1 MKYNYLLLLW
11 LLLAGAGVPVAQAQR
26 DCDEAIVI
34 PAATKRYA
42 NGNFDEVFT
51 TLRPCLAQGFSD
63 NGKVQAYRLLALSYL
78 AIDSLAQSQRAIGQ
92 ILTLNAQAEPDY
104 ADPPR
109 YKALFQYVRST
120 QEQVTQ
126 VTSVSKRAEN
136 LLFAPATVVVLTSHD
151 FEQRGYQTMEQMLH
165 DLPGFDVI
173 KCNGVGYSNFYQR
186 GYRSTSN
193 DRTLILIDGVEEND
207 LVSNSVL
214 LSPQYS
220 LSDLD
225 RVEIIYGPA
234 STLYGANAFTGVINI
249 ITKSFRNRPGPARM
263 LGLTAQTRAG
273 TYNTQY
279 LDGVL
284 SARTPDVALSITAR
298 GYRSGSRDLSEY
310 PEWNYR
316 ARTADDYTG
325 LLDLSGTAASDYLRA
340 RPTLPLSSSLYT
352 IGYNSSGAAN
362 AIRLTPQGAAR
373 AAQLDNTLFGSSV
386 DGQPVGFS
394 NNKYDWFVRGKLEFK
409 DLTISYLNWQTDE
422 GATPWYTN
430 RMTVPAGGNPRWIT
444 HDRAFS
450 ITYTKQFGDK
460 FSILNLASYLLH
472 EIDGATNLMTY
483 RGYYNNSFGFLDL
496 VSDSTARAITTYQY
510 RISTQLRNEL
520 RLFWSPRTNLDLNG
534 GVEVR
539 SGLIQGNYITSTA
552 GFADETGTIST
563 TAAAIL
569 GGNNFRTTDLG
580 IYAQATYRPTKA
592 LKLVAAVRV
601 DNNQVRDNG
610 GYGTVSNPRLA
621 AIYGYGKFV
630 FKGIYSQ
637 AFKDASF
644 LQKYGTTNARA
655 LANPT
660 LQPERVRNYEGSI
673 HFQATKQ
680 LSASVVG
687 YHSNYD
693 NAVGTARVQREDG
706 TFTQQFQPVGSRRI
720 WGLQAEGSYKSTLF
734 NLWWNAT
741 YTNPVDQT
749 NGLRISDIA
758 NYTANAGADY
768 QVGKLSVYLSGNLVG
783 ARRTGAG
790 TSGSNNPQTIFAP
803 FLILNTNL
811 TYHNLVKGLTAQV
824 SVNNLLNKEY
834 FVPGI
839 READNILIASRFPQ
853 DQRFISLGAT
863 YVLPT
868 ATTR

>member
-1 MKYNYLLLLW
+1 MKMLYLIGWW
-11 LLLAGAGVPVAQAQR
+11 LLLAAVGGPAARAQS
-26 DCDEAIVI
+26 CDEAVTL
-34 PAATKRYA
+34 PEAAKRYA
-42 NGNFDEVFT
+42 NGNFDDVFA
-51 TLRPCLAQGFSD
+51 LLGPCAKNSGFSTT
-63 NGKVQAYRLLALSYL
+63 GQVQAYRLLALSYL
-78 AIDSLAQSQRAIGQ
+78 AVDSLAQSQRAIGQ
-92 ILTLNAQAEPDY
+92 LLVLSPQAEPDY

-126 VTSVSKRAEN
+126 VTSVSKKAEN
-136 LLFAPATVVVLTSHD
+136 ILFAPATVVVLTSRD

-173 KCNGVGYSNFYQR
+173 KGNGVGYSNFYQR

-207 LVSNSVL
+207 LVSSSVL

-249 ITKSFRNRPGPARM
+249 ITKSFRNQPGPARM
-263 LGLTAQTRAG
+263 FGVSAQTRAG

-284 SARTPDVALSITAR
+284 SARTPDVAISLTAR
-298 GYRSGSRDLSEY
+298 AYRSSSRDLSVY
-310 PEWNYR
+310 PEWNYS
-316 ARTADDYTG
+316 ARTANDYTG
-325 LLDLSGTAASDYLRA
+325 LLDLTGTAASDYLKTRA
-340 RPTLPLSSSLYT
+340 LPPSSLYT
-352 IGYNSSGAAN
+352 IGYGSNGAAN

-373 AAQLDNTLFGSSV
+373 AAQLDNAVFGDSIG
-386 DGQPVGFS
+386 GQPVGFS
-394 NNKYDWFVRGKLEFK
+394 NNKYDWFVRGKVEFK
-409 DLTISYLNWQTDE
+409 DLTISFLNWQTDE

-450 ITYTKQFGDK
+450 LTYTKQFSDK
-460 FSILNLASYLLH
+460 FSILNLTSYLLH
-472 EIDGATNLMTY
+472 EIDGATNLVTY
-483 RGYYNNSFGFLDL
+483 RGYYNNSFSFLEL
-496 VSDSTARAITTYQY
+496 SRDSMARAITTYQY

-520 RLFWSPRTNLDLNG
+520 RLFWSPRTNLDING

-539 SGLIQGNYITSTA
+539 SGLIQGNYITSTT
-552 GFADETGTIST
+552 GFADETGTIPTS
-563 TAAAIL
+563 AAVVL

-580 IYAQATYRPTKA
+580 IYAQANYRPAKN
-592 LKLVAAVRV
+592 LKLVAGVRV
-601 DNNQVRDNG
+601 DNNAVRDNG

-630 FKGIYSQ
+630 LKGIYSQ

-644 LQKYGTTNARA
+644 LQKYGTTTARA

-660 LQPERVRNYEGSI
+660 LQPERVRNFESSLYY
-673 HFQATKQ
+673 QATKQ
-680 LSASVVG
+680 LSASLVA
-687 YHSNYD
+687 YRSSYD
-693 NAVGTARVQREDG
+693 NAVGTARVQLENG
-706 TFTQQFQPVGSRRI
+706 TFTQQFQPIGSRLI
-720 WGLQAEGSYKSTLF
+720 WGLQAEGSYKSALL
-734 NLWWNAT
+734 NIWWNAT
-741 YTNPVDQT
+741 YTHPTDQA

-758 NYTANAGADY
+758 DYTANAGGDY
-768 QVGKLSVYLSGNLVG
+768 QLGRLSVYLSGNLVG
-783 ARRTGAG
+783 RRRTGAG
-790 TSGSNNPQTIFAP
+790 TSGSLNPQTSFDP

-811 TYHNLVKGLTAQV
+811 TYHNLIINGLAVQV
-824 SVNNLLNKEY
+824 SVNNLLDKEY

-839 READNILIASRFPQ
+839 REANNILIASRFPQ
-853 DQRFISLGAT
+853 DRRFFSLGAYYT
-863 YVLPT
+863 LPT
-868 ATTR
+868 APTK